1 MLDLGESKGAV
12 DALAFGGAG
21 RETGPQEFESWVGRS
36 PLRPSH
42 PPFSFP
48 LPSSV
53 TSYAS
58 SQALLKVYGQ
68 LPNSLSKLQLNM
80 SPSPEELEEV
90 LLNCRYGELDELKT
104 FIDTHGVDA
113 FVEAKD
119 ERGTTGLHY
128 VCGNG
133 HLGASL
139 TEEGGRGGG
148 VHLALP

>member
-1 MLDLGESKGAV
+1 
-12 DALAFGGAG
+12 
-21 RETGPQEFESWVGRS
+21 
-36 PLRPSH
+36 
-42 PPFSFP
+42 
-48 LPSSV
+48 
-53 TSYAS
+53 
-58 SQALLKVYGQ
+58 
-68 LPNSLSKLQLNM
+68 M

-148 VHLALP
+148 PDTLLSLSLQPLDL